1 VPVARTPG
9 AILVNLLALTA
20 LLVLAELLPRVA
32 GSHDL
37 QAALANARAITG
49 LEASLGLYVEP
60 QLAGWVAERPWLA
73 RGLNVLY
80 VGLHVPVLAGVLV
93 WLYLRHPRHLRWAR
107 ATFAGTMALTIAGYV
122 LLPTAPPRFLPEVRD
137 TAFLLFGDSATPAGS
152 GAVNTLAAFPSGH
165 VAFAVVAA
173 LGARRAMG
181 PSRRRTA
188 WLLYPLAIFVL
199 VVVSAHH
206 FWVDGLAAVAAVGV
220 ASAVASG
227 LEARREGRS
236 TLGAWSEPR
245 RAASASS
252 TPSSATAAPASGVA
266 AR

>member
-1 VPVARTPG
+1 MPVARTPG
-9 AILVNLLALTA
+9 AIAVNLLALAA
-20 LLVLAELLPRVA
+20 LLVLAELLPRLA

-37 QAALANARAITG
+37 EAALANARAITD
-49 LEASLGLYVEP
+49 LETAIGIYVEP
-60 QLAGWVAERPWLA
+60 QLSAWVADRPWLA

-93 WLYLRHPRHLRWAR
+93 WLYVRHPHALRWAR
-107 ATFAGTMALTIAGYV
+107 TTFAGTMALIVAGYV

-173 LGARRAMG
+173 LGARRAMR
-181 PSRRRTA
+181 PSWRRTA
-188 WLLYPLAIFVL
+188 WLLYPLAIFAL

-206 FWVDGLAAVAAVGV
+206 FWADGVAAIAAVGV
-220 ASAVASG
+220 ASAVASR
-227 LEARREGRS
+227 LQARRERGP
-236 TLGAWSEPR
+236 TPGPR
-245 RAASASS
+245 PQPRPVASAS
-252 TPSSATAAPASGVA
+252 TPRSSATVAPASGA
-266 AR
+266 GAR